1 VGANSRLQVR
11 REGSHVG
18 RLDSQSTVV
27 IFPISEADAIAQE
40 VLKLYLMGAYF
51 IRRKLAIP
59 IIVR

>member
-1 VGANSRLQVR
+1 
-11 REGSHVG
+11 
-18 RLDSQSTVV
+18 V

-59 IIVR
+59 IIIR